1 MPSIDISVCIATY
14 KRPTLLMNLL
24 ESIANQQVPK
34 DLSFEIVVVDN
45 DRDGSARDGVSAFA
59 ARHPHLA
66 VGYAIEGEK
75 NISLA
80 RNKSVQMAK
89 GQYIAFIDDD
99 EYAAPLWLKHLR
111 ECLLK
116 FNADAVFGP
125 VMPDF
130 PDNSPAWLKKGN
142 FYTKPVKADGA
153 TVQEGRTSNTLVKR
167 HWLQAESPPFNP
179 AFGLTG
185 GGDYDFFQR
194 IQAQGAR
201 LHASKHAIVF
211 ERILAER
218 LTLTWLLARAFRGG
232 QGYAVKWTEGK
243 RAIEKVAH
251 HLYRSALCLI
261 AMVFA
266 VVTLPLGRHRAVW
279 WLRKLFSNLG
289 QLSVIFPYRYR
300 EYK

>member
-14 KRPTLLMNLL
+14 KRPTLLVTLL
-24 ESIANQQVPK
+24 ESIATQQVPNG
-34 DLSFEIVVVDN
+34 LSFEIVVVDN
-45 DRDGSARDGVSAFA
+45 DRNGSARDGVSTFA
-59 ARHPHLA
+59 ARHPQLA
-66 VGYAIEGEK
+66 IVYAIEGEK

-80 RNKSVQMAK
+80 RNKSVQMAQ

-111 ECLLK
+111 ECLIN

-125 VMPDF
+125 VLPDF

-142 FYTKPVKADGA
+142 FYTKPVKTDGA
-153 TVQEGRTSNTLVKR
+153 PINAGRTSNTLVKR

-201 LHASKHAIVF
+201 LHASAHAIVY
-211 ERILAER
+211 EHILPER
-218 LTLTWLLARAFRGG
+218 LTLAWLLARAFRGG
-232 QGYAVKWTEGK
+232 QGYAAKWIEGK
-243 RAIEKVAH
+243 RAIEKVVH
-251 HLYRSALCLI
+251 YIYRASLSLI

-266 VVTLPLGRHRAVW
+266 VTTLPFGRHRAVW

-289 QLSVIFPYRYR
+289 QLSVILPYRYR

>member
-1 MPSIDISVCIATY
+1 MPTIDISVCIATY
-14 KRPTLLMNLL
+14 KRPALLMNLL
-24 ESIANQQVPK
+24 ESIANQQVRK
-34 DLSFEIVVVDN
+34 GLSFEIVVVDN
-45 DRDGSARDGVSAFA
+45 DRDGSARDSVSAFA
-59 ARHPHLA
+59 ARYPQLA
-66 VGYAIEGEK
+66 IVYAIEGEK

-80 RNKSVQMAK
+80 RNKCVQMAK

-99 EYAAPLWLKHLR
+99 EYAAPFWLQNLE

-125 VMPDF
+125 VLPDF
-130 PDNSPAWLKKGN
+130 PNNSPAWVMKGN
-142 FYTKPVKADGA
+142 FFTRPIKVDGA
-153 TVQEGRTSNTLVKR
+153 PLNEGRTGNALVKR
-167 HWLQAESPPFNP
+167 QWLQEESPPFNP
-179 AFGLTG
+179 ALGLTG
-185 GGDYDFFQR
+185 GEDYDFFQR
-194 IQAQGAR
+194 IQIKGAR
-201 LHASKHAIVF
+201 LHASAHAIVY

-232 QGYAVKWTEGK
+232 QGYAAKWTEGK

-266 VVTLPLGRHRAVW
+266 VATLPLGRHRAVW